1 VKVTYDKLAPPRLH
15 PLGKDALRAL
25 LAGLDADA
33 REAVARLRA
42 IRFGWNQRTTQ
53 EGQVAQRDDDSF
65 EIRINFTVL
74 NGESR
79 LIRDD
84 QPWLKAVRRCG
95 GTPDLRTGIV
105 TWPEGAAGRYCA
117 FVLLHELAH
126 IVYALR
132 HHGGVIEG
140 EHSPGAEELWCDAW
154 ALAHTPAATGR

>member
-1 VKVTYDKLAPPRLH
+1 VKIGYDKLAPPRVH
-15 PLGKDALRAL
+15 PLSKGAVRAL
-25 LAGLDADA
+25 LAGLPPEA
-33 REAVARLRA
+33 REAVEHLRA

-53 EGQVAQRDDDSF
+53 EGQVAQREDDAF
-65 EIRINFTVL
+65 EIRINFTVA

-84 QPWLKAVRRCG
+84 PPWLKAVRRCG

-105 TWPEGAAGRYCA
+105 TWPDGAAARYTA

-154 ALAHTPAATGR
+154 ALAHTPA